1 MILVVGAT
9 GPLGLG
15 REIARKLLDRGYDVR
30 AMVRPTS
37 DPEAVSLLKEWG
49 AETLEADVK
58 EPASLS
64 AACDGAGAV
73 FTTVTSV
80 MSHQPDDSIEATDLR
95 GQEHLIDAASDAG
108 VERFVYTSYSG
119 RLVTPVPLS
128 EAKRTV
134 ERYLEQSGLTYTIL
148 RPTYFMQ
155 TWLSAAVGFDHA
167 NAKVRV
173 YGTGTEPVS
182 WISMP
187 DVAALAVHA
196 FEDPQMQDRVLE
208 LGGPE
213 MLSPLEVVAIFE
225 ELADR
230 SFEIEPVPEEALRA
244 QLRTLSDPVEQSF
257 AGLMLDLAHGDPIPM
272 DDMLERLPMSMTTVR
287 DYASQ
292 VVES

>member
-15 REIARKLLDRGYDVR
+15 REIARSLLDRGYDVR
-30 AMVRPTS
+30 TLVRPTS
-37 DPEAVSLLKEWG
+37 DPEIVSLLKEWG
-49 AETLEADVK
+49 AETLEGDVK
-58 EPASLS
+58 EPASLV
-64 AACDGAGAV
+64 AACEGVGAV

-95 GQEHLIDAASDAG
+95 GQEHLIDAALDAG

-119 RLVTPVPLS
+119 RLATPVPLS

-134 ERYLEQSGLTYTIL
+134 ERHLEQSGLTYTIL

-155 TWLSAAVGFDHA
+155 TWLSPAVGFDPA
-167 NAKVRV
+167 NAKARV
-173 YGTGTEPVS
+173 FGTGTEPVS

-187 DVAALAVHA
+187 DVAAFAVHA

-213 MLSPLEVVAIFE
+213 MLTPLEVVAIFE
-225 ELADR
+225 ELSGR
-230 SFEIEPVPEEALRA
+230 SFEVEHVPEEVLREQARALA
-244 QLRTLSDPVEQSF
+244 DPVERSF
-257 AGLMLDLAHGDPIPM
+257 AGLMADLARGDPIPM
-272 DDMLERLPMSMTTVR
+272 DDLLERFPMSMTTVR
-287 DYASQ
+287 DHAAQ
-292 VVES
+292 VTAG